1 MSPRP
6 EESCWTWRV
15 SAPDGATHTEPPVG
29 GVSPVSVCLGGEADL
44 MSRRIVA
51 ANNRNIAERLVKE
64 IVAFSL
70 LRDDAPPPKQ

>member
-1 MSPRP
+1 MAAR
-6 EESCWTWRV
+6 R
-15 SAPDGATHTEPPVG
+15 TELPVG
-29 GVSPVSVCLGGEADL
+29 GVSPMCMCLGGEADL

-64 IVAFSL
+64 IVPFTL

>member
-1 MSPRP
+1 M
-6 EESCWTWRV
+6 
-15 SAPDGATHTEPPVG
+15 AAAHTELSAG
-29 GVSPVSVCLGGEADL
+29 GVSPLCMCLGGEADL

-64 IVAFSL
+64 IVPFSL